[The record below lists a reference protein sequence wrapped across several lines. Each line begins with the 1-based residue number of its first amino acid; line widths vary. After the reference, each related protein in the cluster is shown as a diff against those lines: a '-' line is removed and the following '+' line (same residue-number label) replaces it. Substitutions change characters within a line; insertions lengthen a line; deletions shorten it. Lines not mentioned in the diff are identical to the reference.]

1 MTYEEIIEKV
11 SGDIGISPDIIN
23 KTYKAFWLYI
33 RNSIQTLP
41 LKQDITDD
49 EFSALKP
56 NFNIPS
62 LGKLVCTLDRYKGV
76 KKRFQYIKNIRNK
89 HEETN

>member
-1 MTYEEIIEKV
+1 MTYEEILNKV
-11 SGDIGISPDIIN
+11 SSDTGLSPTIID
-23 KTYKAFWLYI
+23 KTYKAFWLYV
-33 RNSIQTLP
+33 RNSIQALP
-41 LKQDITDD
+41 LKQDITDN
-49 EFSALKP
+49 EFLNLRP

-62 LGKLVCTLDRYKGV
+62 LGKLVCTPDRYRGV